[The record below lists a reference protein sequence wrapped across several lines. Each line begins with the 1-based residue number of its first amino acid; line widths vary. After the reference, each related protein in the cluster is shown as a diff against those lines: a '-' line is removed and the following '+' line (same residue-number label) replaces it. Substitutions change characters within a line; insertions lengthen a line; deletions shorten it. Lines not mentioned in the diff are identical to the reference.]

1 MPAVLTEEV
10 MKMKARLLGLV
21 LLSLPVVA
29 VFAVAPALAE
39 ERTCRGT
46 LGATTVDN
54 LRVPSGATC
63 TLTRTRVKG
72 TLKVERGATL
82 YASAIRVVG
91 SVQAE
96 NARRVNVVGSSI
108 GGSVQIVQSRN
119 GSTLSRLHRNS
130 VRQDVQYFEN
140 RGAISITRNRIIGNL
155 QCKANNPRPS
165 GGGNVVGGS
174 KQDQCAR
181 L

>member
-1 MPAVLTEEV
+1 MTARLTFLVLPAVLVSAAFT
-10 MKMKARLLGLV
+10 A
-21 LLSLPVVA
+21 
-29 VFAVAPALAE
+29 APARAE

-46 LGATTVDN
+46 IGATTVDN

-63 TLTRTRVKG
+63 TLIRTKVKG

-82 YASAIRVVG
+82 HAAAVRVTG
-91 SVQAE
+91 NIQAE
-96 NARRVNVVGSSI
+96 NARRVKVVGSHV
-108 GGSVQIVQSRN
+108 GGSIQIVQSSN
-119 GSTLSRLHRNS
+119 GSTVSKLDRNR
-130 VRQDVQYFEN
+130 VKQDIQFFEN

-155 QCKANNPRPS
+155 QCKANNPAPT

>member
-1 MPAVLTEEV
+1 MVNMNARHLCLVLPAVLGAAAMSAT
-10 MKMKARLLGLV
+10 
-21 LLSLPVVA
+21 
-29 VFAVAPALAE
+29 PALAE
-39 ERTCRGT
+39 ERTCRGK

-63 TLTRTRVKG
+63 TLKGTKVKG
-72 TLKVERGATL
+72 TVKVERGATL
-82 YASAIRVVG
+82 YASAARVVG
-91 SVQAE
+91 NIQAE
-96 NARRVNVVGSSI
+96 NARRVNVARSHI

-119 GSTLSRLHRNS
+119 GSTLSKLDRNT
-130 VRQDVQYFEN
+130 VKQDVQYFEN

-155 QCKANNPRPS
+155 QCKANTRRPT